1 MYAFT
6 DYVQNGRGFGEV
18 GQMLQGV
25 HYDPNLLRPY
35 WHKGKQMV
43 TYNTGRRVANGGKDD
58 GAWILKE
65 APIAD
70 LRARYGWNPPVW
82 NATSLRKEDWIHLD
96 TTVRQAARP
105 RLKAWNDLAS
115 RCSVSVPNA
124 MGKTVYEYE
133 TSSDP
138 GFALVDMDGV
148 KEAWGDDEQF
158 QLQAVPLPITHAG
171 FQCTARHLAASK
183 GSGGSFDTR
192 MGEKA
197 GRRVGEA
204 IERTLIGV
212 QTGLA
217 FGGTGRYDS
226 GMAYGRASQV
236 YGYTNFP
243 QRLTKTNLVSPTGGS
258 WTPDDTVNDVLAMI
272 DQLTANFFY
281 GPFMVYHSN
290 DWDRY
295 MNGDY
300 YVSSGAGLVA
310 PSKTL
315 RQRLKDIEDVVDVK
329 RLDFLTSAALGVT
342 SPYGPTT
349 ANPFTLIMVQMTK
362 EVVCAINGMDITTIQ
377 WEEKGGMLLKFKT
390 LAIQVPLIQADFY
403 NNCGLLHA
411 TTS

>member
-1 MYAFT
+1 MYAFQ

-18 GQMLQGV
+18 GQLLQGV
-25 HYDPNLLRPY
+25 HFDPHLLRPY
-35 WHKGKQMV
+35 WHKGQQMV

-58 GAWILKE
+58 GKWILRE

-70 LRARYGWNPPVW
+70 LRARHGWNIPVW
-82 NATSLRKEDWIHLD
+82 NATSLRKEEWVELD
-96 TTVRQAARP
+96 KTVRQAARP
-105 RLKAWNDLAS
+105 RLKAWSDLSS
-115 RCSVSVPNA
+115 RSSISGFNA

-148 KEAWGDDEQF
+148 KEAWGDEPQF
-158 QLQAVPLPITHAG
+158 QLQAVPLPITHSG
-171 FQCTARHLAASK
+171 FQCTSRRLATSK
-183 GSGGSFDTR
+183 GNGQAFDTR
-192 MGEKA
+192 MGEAA

-212 QTGLA
+212 QTGVA

-243 QRLTKTNLVSPTGGS
+243 SRLTKTNLVSPSSGS
-258 WTPDDTVNDVLAMI
+258 WTPDDTVDDVLAMI

-281 GPFMVYHSN
+281 GPFMLYHSN

-300 YVSSGAGLVA
+300 YRMTTSGAVA
-310 PSKTL
+310 PTKTL
-315 RQRLKDIEDVVDVK
+315 KERLKAIDDIIDVK
-329 RLDFLTSAALGVT
+329 RLDFLTSSALGVT

-362 EVVCAINGMDITTIQ
+362 EVVVALNGMDVTTVQ
-377 WEEKGGMLLKFKT
+377 WEEKGGMLLKFKVM
-390 LAIQVPLIQADFY
+390 AIQVPLIQADFY
-403 NNCGLLHA
+403 GNCGLIHG